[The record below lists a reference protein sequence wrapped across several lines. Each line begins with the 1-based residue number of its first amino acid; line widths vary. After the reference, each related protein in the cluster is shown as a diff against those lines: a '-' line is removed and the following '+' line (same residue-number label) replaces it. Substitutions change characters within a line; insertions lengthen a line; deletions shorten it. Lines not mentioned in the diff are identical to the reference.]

1 MRTLILAAALLA
13 APAVQARDT
22 TPDYWPNATR
32 NPYQAEPI
40 IARRLRCAA
49 LMEAISNLYFG
60 MMDHADPRLRSEA
73 NLFTSST
80 PRMPAEDERERKA
93 YVQAT
98 YALYDAA
105 EGLGRAKPKYTHV
118 DFQGWY
124 HDSNQLEALGKVRQ
138 GIGYA
143 ALNARVVRCFE
154 YPQIAALE
162 PQIAARLRLPV
173 PSRIQPASPR
183 IQPNWMPLR
192 TAGYFYRPD
201 SYRYL
206 ACAGLAQAVAKVR
219 FGQMPPPDSA
229 VDYTPN
235 PPSDPARAIF
245 RKAVRDT
252 FLAGYKTL
260 VANTPVER
268 QAYLQSYYGAEGAG
282 NGLVKNGVAADA
294 AREPSMR
301 CADLPTMAP
310 VVSLFG

>member
-1 MRTLILAAALLA
+1 MRILLLAAALLA

-40 IARRLRCAA
+40 ITRRLRCAA
-49 LMEAISNLYFG
+49 LMEAIGQLYFG
-60 MMDHADPRLRSEA
+60 MMSHADPRFRAEA
-73 NLFTSST
+73 SLLTADT
-80 PRMPAEDERERKA
+80 PRMPAADMRERQA
-93 YVQAT
+93 YAQAT

-105 EGLGRAKPKYTHV
+105 EVLGRAKPKYTHD

-124 HDSNQLEALGKVRQ
+124 NDSNRLEALAKVRQ

-173 PSRIQPASPR
+173 PSMIQPASLH

-192 TAGYFYRPD
+192 TVGYFYRPD

-206 ACAGLAQAVAKVR
+206 ACAGLAQAVATAR

-229 VDYTPN
+229 EDYSRNKSP
-235 PPSDPARAIF
+235 DPARAIF

-268 QAYLQSYYGAEGAG
+268 QAYLQNYYGAERAG
-282 NGLVKNGVAADA
+282 KGLVKSGVAGDA

-301 CADLPTMAP
+301 CAELPSMAP